1 VRATW
6 YRLRIELRAR
16 WRAWSALALIVGLT
30 GGAVLALA
38 AGARRTDSSYRR
50 FLRAQDAYDVQVSAN
65 VVDASGAQGG
75 RLDIDRITTL
85 PHVAAVAR
93 AGSYFVIGFG
103 AGIGVLIPGNG
114 RIGTTINRFKML
126 EGRRPNPRDPTE
138 AVVSFTLADQYHL
151 KVGDHIPVL
160 DRSVLGAP
168 PPDLSPEEVA
178 TVSAARTR
186 VLARVPD
193 NRLTIVGIEASPGE
207 FPPQIEGTG
216 RYLIHASPALFPVK
230 DDLALFSEGADQLMV
245 RLEHGSRDH
254 DGFLRSLHGL
264 GAPNSL
270 VVQRDLATGVN
281 RSVHTQAVALRIL
294 ALLAA
299 IAGALILGQ
308 LLARVMVTEQS
319 DARVLAALGMR
330 RRERFAL
337 GLGRAAVIGLG
348 GGIVALV
355 TAAASST
362 FFPTG
367 LARTAEP
374 EPGFHLDP
382 FVLVVGGLGVAA
394 LVVVLAA
401 WPAWRAAGTAIES
414 EAVPDRL
421 SFWGRAG
428 ALAKAPLPV
437 GVGVRMALEPGRGRS
452 ALAVRSSLA
461 AVTLG
466 VTTLVA
472 AITFGAGLSHL
483 LATPAL
489 YGQSWDVALTTY
501 DDLLPTRGVPILA
514 ADRQVAGVAVGR
526 LQVGFE
532 LGGHRV
538 DGLAVDT
545 VDGRLGPTIL
555 EGRRPRG
562 GNEIALG
569 TRTLRTLGLH
579 VGDVVPSAPF
589 ASPRNPVPMRIVGR
603 AVFPLFGVLGRLGD
617 GAFVTTAGWE
627 HIEARTLEPAA
638 EAALIRLAPG
648 AHVGAVVDNLNA
660 RLGDPTYGVAV
671 ISQGKPTD
679 IVNFGRVEG
688 TPYVLGAVLAAVSI
702 ATLAYILVSAVR
714 RRRRDL
720 AVLKTLGF
728 VRGQVRATV
737 ACQATVVVAVSL
749 LVGVPLGIAVG
760 RWLWSRFADDLGIVS
775 VPVVPTVAVVLTAV
789 VALVVANLIAAA
801 PAALAA
807 RTRPAVVLRSE

>member
-1 VRATW
+1 
-6 YRLRIELRAR
+6 
-16 WRAWSALALIVGLT
+16 
-30 GGAVLALA
+30 
-38 AGARRTDSSYRR
+38 
-50 FLRAQDAYDVQVSAN
+50 
-65 VVDASGAQGG
+65 
-75 RLDIDRITTL
+75 
-85 PHVAAVAR
+85 
-93 AGSYFVIGFG
+93 
-103 AGIGVLIPGNG
+103 
-114 RIGTTINRFKML
+114 
-126 EGRRPNPRDPTE
+126 
-138 AVVSFTLADQYHL
+138 VSFSLADQYHL
-151 KVGDHIPVL
+151 HVGDRLPVL

-168 PPDLSPEEVA
+168 PPDLSPDEVA
-178 TVSAARTR
+178 TALAARTR
-186 VLARVPD
+186 VRARVPD

-216 RYLIHASPALFPVK
+216 RYLIHASPALYPVK
-230 DDLALFSEGADQLMV
+230 DDLAHFSEGADQLMV
-245 RLEHGSRDH
+245 RLEHGSRDL
-254 DGFLRSLHGL
+254 DGFLRSLDGL

-308 LLARVMVTEQS
+308 LLARVMFTEQS

-330 RRERFAL
+330 RRGRFAL
-337 GLGRAAVIGLG
+337 GLGRAAMIGVG
-348 GGIVALV
+348 GGIVAVV
-355 TAAASST
+355 TAAAAST

-367 LARTAEP
+367 VARTAEP
-374 EPGFHLDP
+374 EPGFHLDL
-382 FVLVVGGLGVAA
+382 FVLVVGAVGVAA

-401 WPAWRAAGTAIES
+401 WPAWRAAGTAVES

-421 SFWGRAG
+421 SFWGRAS

-501 DDLLPTRGVPILA
+501 DDTVPTRGVPVLA
-514 ADRQVAGVAVGR
+514 ADRHVAGVAVGR

-532 LGGHRV
+532 LDGHRV

-569 TRTLRTLGLH
+569 TRTLRALGLH

-589 ASPRNPVPMRIVGR
+589 ASHRNPVPMRIVGR

-627 HIEARTLEPAA
+627 HIEGRALDPAA

-648 AHVGAVVDNLNA
+648 AHVGDIVDHLNA
-660 RLGDPTYGVAV
+660 RLGDQAYGVAV

-737 ACQATVVVAVSL
+737 ACQATTVVAVSL
-749 LVGVPLGIAVG
+749 VVGIPLGIAVG

-789 VALVVANLIAAA
+789 VALVIANLIAAA